1 MRISKYNKKCMK
13 NNDEFMKSIYQFHTV
28 ASVTKNHNLCTFGD
42 IKIALIECYTL
53 IVFWK
58 EVAQSMYRNAWY
70 FLLFILQ
77 STASNM
83 NKFVTIFIQS

>member
-1 MRISKYNKKCMK
+1 MK
-13 NNDEFMKSIYQFHTV
+13 NNDEFMKSIYQSLAV
-28 ASVTKNHNLCTFGD
+28 ASKNHNLCTFGD

-83 NKFVTIFIQS
+83 NKFVTVFMMDGCVPT

>member
-1 MRISKYNKKCMK
+1 MK
-13 NNDEFMKSIYQFHTV
+13 NNDEFMKSIYQFLTV
-28 ASVTKNHNLCTFGD
+28 ASVTKNHNLCTFRD
-42 IKIALIECYTL
+42 IKKNLIECYTL

-77 STASNM
+77 LPHRT
-83 NKFVTIFIQS
+83 